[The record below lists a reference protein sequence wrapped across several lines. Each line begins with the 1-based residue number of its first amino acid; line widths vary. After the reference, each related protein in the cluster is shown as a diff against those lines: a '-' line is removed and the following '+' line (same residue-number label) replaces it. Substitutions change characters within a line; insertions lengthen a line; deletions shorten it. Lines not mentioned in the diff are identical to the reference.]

1 MKRLLWGLAWIAVV
15 VWSLFAWGAYGLL
28 DFFGGMAARNADIVT
43 GHPET
48 VEWLSWAL
56 TALRGLG
63 LGAIVIVWGLV
74 SLLILAV
81 PAVLGLFLGGSR
93 REPPAAGWRGPR
105 IDQRGSGPFPP
116 SSGQGPIRRIDRR

>member
-1 MKRLLWGLAWIAVV
+1 MKRVLWILAWIAVA
-15 VWSLFAWGAYGLL
+15 VWSLVAWGAYGLL
-28 DFFGGMAARNADIVT
+28 DFFGGVAARNADIVT

-56 TALRGLG
+56 MTLRGLG
-63 LGAIVIVWGLV
+63 LGAIVAVWGLV

-93 REPPAAGWRGPR
+93 REPYGESWRGPR
-105 IDQRGSGPFPP
+105 IDPRTPYPP
-116 SSGQGPIRRIDRR
+116 GQPPIRRIEKR

>member
-1 MKRLLWGLAWIAVV
+1 MRRLLWVLAWIAVA

-28 DFFGGMAARNADIVT
+28 DFFGGVAARNADIVT

-56 TALRGLG
+56 MTLRGLG
-63 LGAIVIVWGLV
+63 LGAIVVVWGLV

-93 REPPAAGWRGPR
+93 RDQYVEEWRGPR
-105 IDQRGSGPFPP
+105 GDPRRPSPFPP
-116 SSGQGPIRRIDRR
+116 SSGQPLIRRIEKR